1 MSAIENEPVTFG
13 LVHGAWHGAWCWQDL
28 ERELRDAGHNT
39 VAMDLPIDDPHATFD
54 DHAAIVAEAVEGRE
68 NVVLVGHS
76 RGGNIIPRVAGLIA
90 VEQLVFL
97 CGALHA
103 TLTEKQVEN
112 NKGEPSDAMPEFS
125 AGIIPVGNNLA
136 TYDTA
141 KAREIF
147 YQDCSEE
154 KAAWAISQLRLQRR
168 ADERRLAEWPD
179 TPSEYILCQDDRVI
193 NVEWSRYAARQW
205 LNTEAIE
212 LPGGHSPFLS
222 RPLLLASTLIALAEK
237 TLGK

>member
-1 MSAIENEPVTFG
+1 MAEITNKPVTFG

-28 ERELRDAGHNT
+28 EHELRGAGHDT
-39 VAMDLPIDDPHATFD
+39 IAVDLPIDDPYSTFD
-54 DHAAIVAEAVEGRE
+54 DHAEIVAEAVEGRE
-68 NVVLVGHS
+68 NLVLVGHS
-76 RGGNIIPRVAGLIA
+76 RGGNIIPRVAGLVA
-90 VEQLVFL
+90 VERLVFL
-97 CGALHA
+97 CGAFHA
-103 TLTEKQVEN
+103 TLTEEQVKN
-112 NKGEPSDAMPEFS
+112 GKDAPSSAMPEFS
-125 AGIIPVGNNLA
+125 AGIFPVQDNLA
-136 TYDTA
+136 TYDPA

-168 ADERRLAEWPD
+168 ASERRLEEWPD
-179 TPSEYILCQDDRVI
+179 TPSDYILCQDDRVI

-222 RPLLLASTLIALAEK
+222 RPQLLAATLISLTERSDE
-237 TLGK
+237 